1 MHVLGVAGSLRRN
14 SYNRRLLRS
23 TQELLPAGYGFR
35 FLGGLAAVPPYNEDV
50 DRKSVPA
57 AVGRLRTAINRAQW
71 LIIATPEYNGSVP
84 GVLKNALDWASRPFP
99 DNCLHGKPALVI
111 GASSGYFGAAWAQ
124 ADLRRILKVA
134 GARVI
139 DHAIAPVR
147 AEYDFDDRGH
157 LVSETAK
164 ADVSAAL
171 EVLLAEA
178 TAEWAAP

>member
-1 MHVLGVAGSLRRN
+1 MHVLGVAGSLRQD

-23 TQELLPAGYGFR
+23 AQDLLPAGFGFR
-35 FLGGLAAVPPYNEDV
+35 LLGGLASVPPYNEDV
-50 DRKSVPA
+50 DGKGAPA
-57 AVGRLRTAINRAQW
+57 AVGRLRTAISRSQW

-99 DNCLHGKPALVI
+99 DNCLRDKPALVI

-139 DHAIAPVR
+139 DQQISPVR
-147 AEYDFDDRGH
+147 AEYDFDELGQ
-157 LVSETAK
+157 LVSETVK

-171 EVLLAEA
+171 KLLLAEA
-178 TAEWAAP
+178 RAA